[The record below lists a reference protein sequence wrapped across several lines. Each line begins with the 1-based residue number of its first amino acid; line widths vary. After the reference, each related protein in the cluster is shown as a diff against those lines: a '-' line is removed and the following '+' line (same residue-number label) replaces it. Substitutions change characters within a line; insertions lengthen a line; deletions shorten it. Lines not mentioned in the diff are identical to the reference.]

1 MLTNLGDIDMAD
13 LQSITL
19 KDVELRWAHLAEPST
34 KGEFA
39 SNKYEVMVIMNKKQA
54 DEVSKLKG
62 NSQDLKELDDG
73 LFGITLKSSKKPRV
87 MNKRKEYLTDDEVKS
102 IGNGTRAIVKA
113 NQYVGFKGKIFLGL
127 NAVMITDLHE
137 YMGAD
142 PFADIEVDADDSTT
156 DDDDLI

>member
-1 MLTNLGDIDMAD
+1 MAD
-13 LQSITL
+13 LQSVTL

-39 SNKYEVMVIMNKKQA
+39 SNKYEVLVVMDKKNA
-54 DEVSKLKG
+54 DAVSKLKAP
-62 NSQDLKELDDG
+62 NQDLKELDGG
-73 LFGITLKSSKKPRV
+73 LYGITLKSSKKPKV
-87 MNKRKEYLTDDEVKS
+87 LNKRKERLTDDELKA

-113 NQYVGFKGKIFLGL
+113 NQYVGFKGKVFLGL

-137 YMGAD
+137 YEGAD
-142 PFADIEVDADDSTT
+142 PFADIEVDADDSTS

>member
-1 MLTNLGDIDMAD
+1 MAD

-39 SNKYEVMVIMNKKQA
+39 SNKYEVLVVMDKKNA
-54 DEVSKLKG
+54 DAVSKLKAT
-62 NSQDLKELDDG
+62 NQDLKEFDG
-73 LFGITLKSSKKPRV
+73 GLYGITLKSSKKPKV
-87 MNKRKEYLTDDEVKS
+87 LNKRKERLTDDELKA

-113 NQYVGFKGKIFLGL
+113 NQYVGFKGKVFLGL

-137 YMGAD
+137 YEGAD
-142 PFADIEVDADDSTT
+142 PFADIEVDADDSTS

>member
-1 MLTNLGDIDMAD
+1 MAD

-19 KDVELRWAHLAEPST
+19 KDVEIRWPHLAEPST

-39 SNKYEVMVIMNKKQA
+39 SNKYEVFVVMDKKNA
-54 DEVSKLKG
+54 DAVAKLKAS
-62 NSQDLKELDDG
+62 SQDLKELDDG

-87 MNKRKEYLTDDEVKS
+87 MNKRKEILSDDELKS

-113 NQYVGFKGKIFLGL
+113 NQYVGFKGKVFLGL
-127 NAVMITDLHE
+127 QAVMVTELHE
-137 YMGAD
+137 YLGAD
-142 PFADIEVDADDSTT
+142 PFADIEVDADDSTS

>member
-1 MLTNLGDIDMAD
+1 MAD

-19 KDVELRWAHLAEPST
+19 KDVELRWPHLAEPST

-39 SNKYEVMVIMNKKQA
+39 SNKYEVFVVLNKKQA
-54 DEVSKLKG
+54 DAVTKLK
-62 NSQDLKELDDG
+62 NANQDLKELDDG
-73 LFGITLKSSKKPRV
+73 LYGITLKSSKKPKV
-87 MNKRKEYLTDDEVKS
+87 MNKRKEYLNDDELKA

-113 NQYVGFKGKIFLGL
+113 NQYVGFKGKVFLGL
-127 NAVMITDLHE
+127 NAVMVTDLHE

-142 PFADIEVDADDSTT
+142 PFADIEAEADDSAS